1 MTISSSLR
9 GLLCLGAVS
18 LFLIAFLLVGAGHGA
33 GHGAGGSG
41 SVGQADTLPQVVTP
55 PRIAEGIAF
64 AGTPLPLERVG
75 VRERMEK
82 ELLIGTFRHS
92 SSLLTLKRSGR
103 WFPLIEP
110 ILVDSGVPVDFKYL
124 AVIES
129 GLANAVSPSDARGF
143 WQFMKPAAEEFGLRV
158 DRDVD
163 ERYHVEKATRAACA
177 YLKAAHRRYGD
188 WILAA
193 ASYNMGMSGLSRRLD
208 EQQGECYWDLML
220 NAETARYIYR
230 LYATKQVMENP
241 EAHGFMLTAEDW
253 YAPMAGRDTVLVDSV
268 DDLAEFARN
277 AGVSYNA
284 LKTLNPWL
292 RTSRLPIPQDR
303 YYVVRLPLR

>member
-1 MTISSSLR
+1 MVPTVSMRGFIS
-9 GLLCLGAVS
+9 LGAAS
-18 LFLIAFLLVGAGHGA
+18 LVLLAFVL
-33 GHGAGGSG
+33 SG
-41 SVGQADTLPQVVTP
+41 SREQSETVPGSNQIDSLPQWVTP
-55 PRIAEGIAF
+55 PRILEDLEF
-64 AGTPLPLERVG
+64 AGYPLPLERVG

-124 AVIES
+124 SVIES

-143 WQFMKPAAEEFGLRV
+143 WQFMEPAAKEFGLRV

-177 YLKAAHRRYGD
+177 YLNEAHRRYGD

-193 ASYNMGMSGLSRRLD
+193 ASYNMGMSGLSRRLEKQHGD
-208 EQQGECYWDLML
+208 SYWDLML
-220 NAETARYIYR
+220 NEETARYIYR
-230 LYATKQVMENP
+230 LYATKQVMESP
-241 EAHGFMLTAEDW
+241 ESHGFILAAGDW
-253 YAPMAGRDTVLVDSV
+253 YAPIPGRDTIVVDTV
-268 DDLAEFARN
+268 NDLADFAGD

-292 RTSRLPIPQDR
+292 RSERLPIPDNH
-303 YYVVRLPLR
+303 YYVIRLPLR

>member
-1 MTISSSLR
+1 MTVPSSLR
-9 GLLCLGAVS
+9 GLLSLGALS
-18 LFLIAFLLVGAGHGA
+18 LFLIAFLLLGAGLDARHRSRADGM
-33 GHGAGGSG
+33 
-41 SVGQADTLPQVVTP
+41 VGQADTLPQIVTP

-64 AGTPLPLERVG
+64 AGTPLPLDRVG

-124 AVIES
+124 SVIES

-143 WQFMKPAAEEFGLRV
+143 WQFMEPAAKEFGLRV

-177 YLKAAHRRYGD
+177 YLKTAYRRYGD

-208 EQQGECYWDLML
+208 EQQGGSYWDLML

-230 LYATKQVMENP
+230 LYATKQVMEAP

-253 YAPMAGRDTVLVDSV
+253 YAPLEGRDTVLVDSV
-268 DDLAEFARN
+268 DDLAEFAQG

-292 RTSRLPIPQDR
+292 RSGRLPIPEDR
-303 YYVVRLPLR
+303 YYVVRLPVR

>member
-1 MTISSSLR
+1 MALNLWKSMTW
-9 GLLCLGAVS
+9 GGVAVAS
-18 LFLIAFLLVGAGHGA
+18 IVAAAFNSADT
-33 GHGAGGSG
+33 SG
-41 SVGQADTLPQVVTP
+41 SSVPAETAQDRQLQQVSP
-55 PRIAEGIAF
+55 PRIQEGLSF
-64 AGTPLPLERVG
+64 AGSTLPLERVG

-103 WFPLIEP
+103 WFPVIEP
-110 ILVDSGVPVDFKYL
+110 ILVDSGIPSDFKYL
-124 AVIES
+124 SVIES

-163 ERYHVEKATRAACA
+163 ERYHVVKATRAACA
-177 YLKAAHRRYGD
+177 YLNKAHRRYGD

-193 ASYNMGMSGLSRRLD
+193 ASYNMGMSGLSRRMED
-208 EQQGECYWDLML
+208 QGGAAYWDLML
-220 NAETARYIYR
+220 NDETARYVYR

-241 EAHGFMLTAEDW
+241 EAHGFVLQAEDW
-253 YAPMAGRDTVLVDSV
+253 YAPLETRDTVLVDGV
-268 DDLAEFARN
+268 NDLAALSQKM
-277 AGVSYNA
+277 GVSYNA

-292 RTSRLPIPQDR
+292 RSGKLPIAEDQ
-303 YYVVRLPLR
+303 YYVLRLPLR

>member
-1 MTISSSLR
+1 MTGRLLQTL
-9 GLLCLGAVS
+9 GLAAL
-18 LFLIAFLLVGAGHGA
+18 LIVAWAFASA
-33 GHGAGGSG
+33 
-41 SVGQADTLPQVVTP
+41 VGQSEASPTSVAPLDTLPQQVTP
-55 PRIAEGIAF
+55 PRIQPGLEF
-64 AGTPLPLERVG
+64 AGTPLPLERIG

-103 WFPLIEP
+103 WFPMIEP
-110 ILVDSGVPVDFKYL
+110 ILVDSGIPLDFKYL
-124 AVIES
+124 SVIES

-143 WQFMKPAAEEFGLRV
+143 WQFMEPAAKEFGLRV

-177 YLKAAHRRYGD
+177 YLNEAHDRYGD
-188 WILAA
+188 WLLAA
-193 ASYNMGMSGLSRRLD
+193 ASYNMGMSGVSRRLE
-208 EQQGECYWDLML
+208 EQGGEAYWDLML
-220 NAETARYIYR
+220 NDETARYVYR
-230 LYATKQVMENP
+230 LYATKQVMESP
-241 EAHGFMLTAEDW
+241 EQHGFRLSAEDW
-253 YAPMAGRDTVLVDSV
+253 YAPVETRDTLLVDGIE
-268 DDLAEFARN
+268 DLAAFAAE

-292 RTSRLPIPQDR
+292 RSDRLPIREDQ

>member
-1 MTISSSLR
+1 MSVSSLR
-9 GLLCLGAVS
+9 TLFGMGTLS
-18 LFLIAFLLVGAGHGA
+18 LFLIAFLLVGAGSGESSGTHGL
-33 GHGAGGSG
+33 GPGR
-41 SVGQADTLPQVVTP
+41 DTLPQVVTP
-55 PRIAEGIAF
+55 PRIAEDIAF
-64 AGTPLPLERVG
+64 AGNPLPLERVG

-124 AVIES
+124 SVIES

-143 WQFMKPAAEEFGLRV
+143 WQFMEPAAKEYGLRV

-177 YLKAAHRRYGD
+177 YLNAAHRRYGD

-193 ASYNMGMSGLSRRLD
+193 ASYNMGMSGLSKKL
-208 EQQGECYWDLML
+208 EQQQGECYWDLML

-241 EAHGFMLTAEDW
+241 EAHGFMLAAEDW
-253 YAPMAGRDTVLVDSV
+253 YAPVAGRDTVLIDSV
-268 DDLAEFARN
+268 DDLAEFAQN

-292 RTSRLPIPQDR
+292 RTGRLPIPEDR
-303 YYVVRLPLR
+303 YYVVRLPVR

>member
-1 MTISSSLR
+1 MNPKVSLR
-9 GLLCLGAVS
+9 GIVSLGAGSLVLLAFVS
-18 LFLIAFLLVGAGHGA
+18 IGASEQA
-33 GHGAGGSG
+33 
-41 SVGQADTLPQVVTP
+41 SVKLEFNRVDSLPQWVTP
-55 PRIAEGIAF
+55 PRIVEDLEF
-64 AGTPLPLERVG
+64 AGSPLPLERVG

-110 ILVDSGVPVDFKYL
+110 ILVDSGIPVDFKYL
-124 AVIES
+124 SVIES

-143 WQFMKPAAEEFGLRV
+143 WQFMEPAAKEFGLRV

-177 YLKAAHRRYGD
+177 YLNEAHRRYGD

-193 ASYNMGMSGLSRRLD
+193 ASYNMGMSGLSRRLEKQRGD
-208 EQQGECYWDLML
+208 SYWDLML
-220 NAETARYIYR
+220 NEETARYIYR
-230 LYATKQVMENP
+230 LYATKQVMESP
-241 EAHGFMLTAEDW
+241 ESHGFILAAGDW
-253 YAPMAGRDTVLVDSV
+253 YAPIPGRDTVLVDTV
-268 DDLAEFARN
+268 DDLADFAGD

-292 RTSRLPIPQDR
+292 RSERLPIQDNQ

>member
-1 MTISSSLR
+1 MKPEVKGRSALKWA
-9 GLLCLGAVS
+9 GAVALAMVIMAWAS
-18 LFLIAFLLVGAGHGA
+18 GASNA
-33 GHGAGGSG
+33 PSNERQP
-41 SVGQADTLPQVVTP
+41 SVQDSIPQQVSP
-55 PRIAEGIAF
+55 PRIASECSF
-64 AGTPLPLERVG
+64 AGVDLPLDRVG

-110 ILVDSGVPVDFKYL
+110 ILVDSGIPLDFKYL
-124 AVIES
+124 SVIES

-143 WQFMKPAAEEFGLRV
+143 WQFMKPAAQEFGLRV
-158 DRDVD
+158 DKDVD

-177 YLKAAHRRYGD
+177 YLNAAHRKYGD

-193 ASYNMGMSGLSRRLD
+193 ASYNMGMSGLSRRLS
-208 EQQGECYWDLML
+208 QQKGKAYWDLML
-220 NAETARYIYR
+220 NDETARYVYR
-230 LYATKQVMENP
+230 LYATKQVMEDP
-241 EAHGFMLTAEDW
+241 ESHGFRLMADDW
-253 YAPMAGRDTVLVDSV
+253 YAPIASRDTILLDSV
-268 DDLAEFARN
+268 DDLAAFAVS

-292 RTSRLPIPQDR
+292 RTGRLPIESDQ
-303 YYVVRLPLR
+303 YYVVRLPVR

>member
-1 MTISSSLR
+1 MVPTVSMRGFIS
-9 GLLCLGAVS
+9 LGAAS
-18 LFLIAFLLVGAGHGA
+18 LVLLAFVL
-33 GHGAGGSG
+33 SG
-41 SVGQADTLPQVVTP
+41 SREQSETVPGSNQIDSLPQWVMP
-55 PRIAEGIAF
+55 PRIVEDLEF
-64 AGTPLPLERVG
+64 AGCPLPLERVG

-124 AVIES
+124 SVIES

-143 WQFMKPAAEEFGLRV
+143 WQFMEPAAKEFGLRV

-177 YLKAAHRRYGD
+177 YLNEAHRRYGD

-193 ASYNMGMSGLSRRLD
+193 ASYNMGMSGLSRRLEKQHGD
-208 EQQGECYWDLML
+208 SYWDLML
-220 NAETARYIYR
+220 NEETARYIYR
-230 LYATKQVMENP
+230 LYATKQVMESP
-241 EAHGFMLTAEDW
+241 ESHGFILAAGDW
-253 YAPMAGRDTVLVDSV
+253 YAPIPGRDTIVVDTV
-268 DDLAEFARN
+268 NDLADFAGD

-292 RTSRLPIPQDR
+292 RSEKLPIPDNH
-303 YYVVRLPLR
+303 YYVIRLPLR